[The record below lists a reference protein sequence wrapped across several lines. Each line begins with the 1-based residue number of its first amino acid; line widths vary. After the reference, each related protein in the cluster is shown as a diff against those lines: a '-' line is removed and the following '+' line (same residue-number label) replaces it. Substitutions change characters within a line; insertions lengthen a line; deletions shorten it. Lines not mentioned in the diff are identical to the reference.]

1 MMIAACDA
9 APRPDL
15 PPVPAA
21 LIASDELPLG
31 DATSARLTRA
41 SLAVRDRIEPDA
53 GPLEARIYLLPRKQV
68 QPFVASLAQ
77 PPAPGWTIEQPPER
91 QADGSLLAIYARGGR
106 VLAYLLLDKAVG
118 ERVAVQ
124 RLYNVDHP

>member
-1 MMIAACDA
+1 M
-9 APRPDL
+9 
-15 PPVPAA
+15 
-21 LIASDELPLG
+21 
-31 DATSARLTRA
+31 TRA
-41 SLAVRDRIEPDA
+41 SLAARDRIEPDA
-53 GPLEARIYLLPRKQV
+53 GPLEARIYLLPRAQV
-68 QPFVASLAQ
+68 QPFIASLAQ

-106 VLAYLLLDKAVG
+106 VLAYLLMDKAVG